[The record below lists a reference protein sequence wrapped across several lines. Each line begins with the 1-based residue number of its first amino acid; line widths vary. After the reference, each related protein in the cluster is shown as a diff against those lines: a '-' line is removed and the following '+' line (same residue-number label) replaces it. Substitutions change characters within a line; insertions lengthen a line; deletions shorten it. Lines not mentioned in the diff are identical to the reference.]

1 MKQLRTLPSRSLIS
15 GTSPRHLALSQQ
27 RSSNAQPC
35 ISRLEMRLAASLGFC
50 AKLLR
55 LRMGALFMS
64 RKKLDSAAAAG
75 AAVVVCT
82 ALGALGALGGFVS
95 AAELAELA
103 GLAAVVVGLELVSEA
118 ELIATSS
125 PSEDMWYSFSHE
137 THCMGAFPF
146 RTNGVPRHSCW
157 GQTVLSMVKPVIIFS
172 PSFPLTSFMRL
183 FCRSY
188 SFFASSKDLNAEPA
202 FSPAANW

>member
-1 MKQLRTLPSRSLIS
+1 VTKEQLRTLPSRSLIS

-27 RSSNAQPC
+27 RSSSAQPC
-35 ISRLEMRLAASLGFC
+35 ISRLEMRLAASFGFC

-64 RKKLDSAAAAG
+64 RKKLESVVAAAAV
-75 AAVVVCT
+75 VVVCT
-82 ALGALGALGGFVS
+82 ALGALGALGAPVS
-95 AAELAELA
+95 ATELA
-103 GLAAVVVGLELVSEA
+103 GVTVLDAGLELFGEA
-118 ELIATSS
+118 EPTATSS

-157 GQTVLSMVKPVIIFS
+157 GQTVLSMVNPVIIFS
-172 PSFPLTSFMRL
+172 PNLPLTSFMRL

-188 SFFASSKDLNAEPA
+188 SFFVSSKDLNAEPA

>member
-1 MKQLRTLPSRSLIS
+1 
-15 GTSPRHLALSQQ
+15 
-27 RSSNAQPC
+27 
-35 ISRLEMRLAASLGFC
+35 MRLAASSGFC

-64 RKKLDSAAAAG
+64 RKKLESVVAAA

-95 AAELAELA
+95 AAELA
-103 GLAAVVVGLELVSEA
+103 GVAVLDAGLELFGEA
-118 ELIATSS
+118 EPIATSS

-157 GQTVLSMVKPVIIFS
+157 GQTVLSMVNPVIIFS
-172 PSFPLTSFMRL
+172 PSFPLTSFIRL
-183 FCRSY
+183 FWRSY
-188 SFFASSKDLNAEPA
+188 SFFVSSKDLNAEPA